1 MQEEKEATESSS
13 TAESEDS
20 SEADTMPRKL
30 VVTAAVA
37 LAVVFL
43 VVVFIV
49 GADSHKTF
57 WDYLD
62 LIIVPAVLVIGG
74 YLLDQAQQDRE
85 RKAENAR
92 RKREL
97 DVEKQRAENEY
108 RKEFL
113 MHILGAYN
121 GAKKVRRVLA
131 AHRSD
136 DEKIP
141 CSVYEAQMEAL
152 MDAQLELEIYKPDKR
167 EGPPNALL
175 PAFEN
180 ETKTREIS
188 ARVSELEKY
197 LKNIIEDYDKGYKG
211 RYAEV
216 KKKLGLN
223 GPSSQMPLQCLP
235 DLHQFIETK
244 SFRKEFA
251 RPVHKLQK
259 QVKEEIERPHSN
271 GAK

>member
-1 MQEEKEATESSS
+1 
-13 TAESEDS
+13 
-20 SEADTMPRKL
+20 
-30 VVTAAVA
+30 
-37 LAVVFL
+37 
-43 VVVFIV
+43 
-49 GADSHKTF
+49 
-57 WDYLD
+57 
-62 LIIVPAVLVIGG
+62 
-74 YLLDQAQQDRE
+74 LLDQAQSERVRKADEVQQNRE
-85 RKAENAR
+85 QKAENAR
-92 RKREL
+92 RRREL

-113 MHILGAYN
+113 MHILRAYN
-121 GAKKVRRVLA
+121 GAKKVRRVLT

-136 DEKIP
+136 DKKIP
-141 CSVYEAQMEAL
+141 CGVYEAQMEAL

-180 ETKTREIS
+180 EKKTGEIS

-197 LKNIIEDYDKGYKG
+197 LKNIIEDYDKGYEG

-235 DLHQFIETK
+235 DLHQFIETE

-259 QVKEEIERPHSN
+259 QVKEEIERAHSN